1 MTGTRLSKRS
11 VALPVGALLV
21 LCALFVVGRPW
32 GTARIDAYRT
42 GLQQLRLAS
51 AELEQDVLR
60 ERLGLPERHGSH
72 AQAFAALKARAEA
85 LRDVPPFL
93 SDEEARVM
101 ASSLDAYLGALE
113 DNRALLERS
122 RAAQARGEQPG
133 ADAAMQALLERSASA
148 QAERL
153 VGTFVQLHERAQ
165 VANERTRVVF
175 FAASLLLG
183 AYVVVVLV
191 RLSRASGELAT
202 LNAALEERVEQRG
215 RELVAA
221 SEEQRTTQARKAAI
235 LEAAPDGILLIDE
248 AGRLLELNPTAEK
261 VFRLTA
267 AQAVGREFLA
277 LALPASLPAGKR
289 EEVSAALGETSSV
302 ATRLESPCLR
312 ADGSMFPAELTLVR
326 VPGEGPARFTAF
338 VRDITE
344 RKEVERMKNEF
355 VSTVSHELRT
365 PLTSIRGSLG
375 LLEGGIVGEV
385 PEPALEMVRIARSN
399 TERLIR
405 LINDILD
412 LEKMEAGM
420 LELKLASLDARE
432 LVEATLS
439 GLKGVADAAGVV
451 LRADVEESPRVR
463 GDRDRLIQ
471 VLTNLVSNAV
481 KFSAGG
487 AEVVVRVLPE
497 VPGRVRFSVVDSGP
511 GIPEEQK
518 DRLFARFQQLDG
530 SDSRSKGGTGLGL
543 AISQAIVNQH
553 GGGIEVLSALGKGS
567 TFTFT
572 LEAARPVSGSHPA
585 VVAAATARDTSR
597 HDVLVATADAE
608 LSGLLRG
615 LLSQEGYR
623 VVRAVSLAEAQKV
636 LEAEPPDAVVLDTR
650 IPDGQ
655 ALDWVRSLREQP
667 RTRAL
672 PVVAL
677 SGRSSEGEGVGTP
690 LVVDWMSQPLEESGL
705 LGALRHA
712 MRRPGQARVLVVDDD
727 VATRRVI
734 CARLERL
741 GRVQVFEA
749 ADGESAVELARRT
762 PPDLIVLD
770 VGLPGLDGFEVVDI
784 LRRGRGRTTPL
795 IVFTGRDLSRADQR
809 QLTLGMTRH
818 LSKARSS
825 EEELVASVRELLHE
839 LLSGQD
845 GELETRAVS

>member
-1 MTGTRLSKRS
+1 MTGSRLSKRS
-11 VALPVGALLV
+11 VALAVGALLM
-21 LCALFVVGRPW
+21 LCGLFVVGRPW
-32 GTARIDAYRT
+32 GMAESDGYRT
-42 GLQQLRLAS
+42 RLQQLRLAS

-60 ERLGLPERHGSH
+60 ARLGLPELHGSELS
-72 AQAFAALKARAEA
+72 AFKALEARAQA
-85 LRDVPPFL
+85 LRDVPSFL
-93 SDEEARVM
+93 SKEERRVM
-101 ASSLDAYLGALE
+101 AASLEAYLRALE
-113 DNRALLERS
+113 DNRVLLVRS
-122 RAAQARGEQPG
+122 REAQTRGERRE
-133 ADAAMQALLERSASA
+133 ADVAVQALLERSASA

-153 VGTFVQLHERAQ
+153 VTTFLHLHERAQ
-165 VANERTRVVF
+165 LSNERSRVVF
-175 FAASLLLG
+175 FAVSLVLG

-202 LNAALEERVEQRG
+202 LNEVLEKRVEERGQALLLAG
-215 RELVAA
+215 Q
-221 SEEQRTTQARKAAI
+221 EQRTTEARKAAI
-235 LEAAPDGILLIDE
+235 LEAAPDGILLVDE
-248 AGRLLELNPTAEK
+248 EGRLLELNPTAER
-261 VFRLTA
+261 VFRLKA
-267 AQAVGREFLA
+267 SEAVGRDFLA

-289 EEVSAALGETSSV
+289 EEVAAALRETSGH

-312 ADGSMFPAELTLVR
+312 ADGSMFPAELTLAR

-375 LLEGGIVGEV
+375 LLEGGIVGEM
-385 PEPALEMVRIARSN
+385 PEQALDMVRIARSN

-420 LELKLASLDARE
+420 LELKLASVEGLE
-432 LVEATLS
+432 LVEATFS
-439 GLKGVADAAGVV
+439 GLRGVADAAGVS
-451 LRADVEESPRVR
+451 LRAVVENAPRVK

-481 KFSAGG
+481 KFSPSG
-487 AEVVVRVLPE
+487 AEVAVHVRME
-497 VPGRVRFSVVDSGP
+497 SQGRVRFSVVDKGP
-511 GIPEEQK
+511 GIPEEQRG
-518 DRLFARFQQLDG
+518 RLFARFQQLDG
-530 SDSRSKGGTGLGL
+530 SDTRSKGGTGLGL

-553 GGGIEVLSALGKGS
+553 GGGIEVESELEKGS

-572 LEAARPVSGSHPA
+572 LDAARSVSGSHAA
-585 VVAAATARDTSR
+585 VGGAVKDSTRYN
-597 HDVLVATADAE
+597 VLVATADTE
-608 LSGLLRG
+608 LSALLRG

-623 VVRAVSLAEAQKV
+623 VVRASSLAEAAKV
-636 LEAEPPDAVVLDTR
+636 LEETPPDAVVLDTQM
-650 IPDGQ
+650 PDGE
-655 ALDWVRSLREQP
+655 ALDWVRSLREHP
-667 RTRAL
+667 RTHEL
-672 PVVAL
+672 PVLAV
-677 SGRSSEGEGVGTP
+677 SGRSAEGEGVGTP
-690 LVVDWMSQPLEESGL
+690 LWVDWMSQPLEETRL
-705 LGALRHA
+705 LSTLRHA

-741 GRVQVFEA
+741 GTVQVFEA
-749 ADGESAVELARRT
+749 ADGESAVALARET

-784 LRRGRGRTTPL
+784 LRQGRGRATPL

-809 QLTLGMTRH
+809 QLTLGITRH

-839 LLSGQD
+839 LLSRKD
-845 GELETRAVS
+845 GGSGRRAVS

>member
-1 MTGTRLSKRS
+1 MRGSRLSKRS
-11 VALPVGALLV
+11 VALAVGALLT

-32 GTARIDAYRT
+32 GMAESDGYRT
-42 GLQQLRLAS
+42 RLQQLRLAS

-60 ERLGLPERHGSH
+60 ARLGLPELHGSESS
-72 AQAFAALKARAEA
+72 AFEALKARAET
-85 LRDVPPFL
+85 LRDVPSFL
-93 SDEEARVM
+93 SEEERRVM
-101 ASSLDAYLGALE
+101 AASLEAYLRALE
-113 DNRALLERS
+113 DNRALLVRS
-122 RAAQARGEQPG
+122 RQAQARGERRE
-133 ADAAMQALLERSASA
+133 ADVAVQALLERSASA

-153 VGTFVQLHERAQ
+153 VTTFLQLHERAQ
-165 VANERTRVVF
+165 LSNERSRVVF
-175 FAASLLLG
+175 FAVSLVLG

-202 LNAALEERVEQRG
+202 LNEVLEKRVEERGQALLLAG
-215 RELVAA
+215 
-221 SEEQRTTQARKAAI
+221 EEQRTTEARKAAI
-235 LEAAPDGILLIDE
+235 LEAAPDGILLVDE
-248 AGRLLELNPTAEK
+248 AGRLLELNPTAER
-261 VFRLTA
+261 VFRLKA
-267 AQAVGREFLA
+267 SEAVGRDFLA

-289 EEVSAALGETSSV
+289 EDVAAALREASGN

-312 ADGSMFPAELTLVR
+312 ADGSMFPAELTLAR

-375 LLEGGIVGEV
+375 LLEGGIVGEL
-385 PEPALEMVRIARSN
+385 PEQALDMVRIARSN

-412 LEKMEAGM
+412 LEKMEAGK
-420 LELKLASLDARE
+420 LELKLAPLEGPE
-432 LVEATLS
+432 LVDATFS
-439 GLKGVADAAGVV
+439 GLRGVADAAGVA
-451 LRADVEESPRVR
+451 LRAVVEDAPRVK

-481 KFSAGG
+481 KFSPRG
-487 AEVVVRVLPE
+487 AEVAVHVRLE
-497 VPGRVRFSVVDSGP
+497 APGRVRFSVVDRGP
-511 GIPEEQK
+511 GIPEVQ
-518 DRLFARFQQLDG
+518 RGQLFARFHQLDG
-530 SDSRSKGGTGLGL
+530 SDTRSKGGTGLGL

-553 GGGIEVLSALGKGS
+553 GGSIEVESALGTGS

-572 LEAARPVSGSHPA
+572 LDAARSVSGSHP
-585 VVAAATARDTSR
+585 VVGASVKDSSR
-597 HDVLVATADAE
+597 YNVLVATADTE
-608 LSGLLRG
+608 LSALLRG

-623 VVRAVSLAEAQKV
+623 VVRAASLAEAAKV
-636 LEAEPPDAVVLDTR
+636 LEETPPDAVVLDTQM
-650 IPDGQ
+650 PDGQ

-667 RTRAL
+667 RTHEL
-672 PVVAL
+672 PVLAV
-677 SGRSSEGEGVGTP
+677 SGRSAEGEGVGTP
-690 LVVDWMSQPLEESGL
+690 LWVDWMSQPLEESRL
-705 LGALRHA
+705 LSALRHA

-741 GRVQVFEA
+741 GTVQVFEA
-749 ADGESAVELARRT
+749 ADGESAVALARET

-784 LRRGRGRTTPL
+784 LRQGRGRATPL

-809 QLTLGMTRH
+809 QLTLGITRH

-839 LLSGQD
+839 LLSHKD
-845 GELETRAVS
+845 GGPEKRAVS